1 MSVPSPDEYKFKE
14 LRQLHDA
21 NLKNQDKAEERLLL
35 AAREFDR
42 TCKELYDKRS
52 KLICGNTASKETEDC
67 IPDFW
72 ITTLQRTEIVGD
84 MILEG
89 DEEILSYLYDIRATV
104 CENKEGYKL
113 VFKFWPNP
121 YFKNK
126 TLEREDTTETV
137 KIGEKPVRLSVS
149 KASAIEWT
157 QRPEFGSKGRKN
169 KKGKGGKGK
178 SKVHE
183 EQEDVQEGEEE
194 AAGEHVKLDYKNS
207 FFALFNPPN
216 LSDLVGKENVSEKLA
231 KLLQENDAKFA
242 KTKEAL
248 LRDREIFKAIWLDC
262 VPRAGLHFIAC
273 VDPPTYTC
281 PLGLGLRQEVEDRV
295 QKVLAVQ
302 QQLDERRGE
311 FAEHLRKIRTECF
324 TQFQDACAK
333 RRGVI
338 QPMAGEGLPRFWLT
352 VLRNSPALWE
362 VVTDRDERALEHLRD
377 VSYSYNDKRQGMC
390 EPRDT
395 DFLISPDKRGFR
407 VEFLFDKNHYF
418 SDEKLWVELSWR
430 NDRLQAKSSG
440 ISWLPEKCLT
450 ARKKDI
456 ASPGTPPTRYRSSF
470 FLLFEPTK
478 SSGTRN
484 GLFDEQEKLAVAMI
498 FKSEIVPKAVEIFI
512 KDPENDGKVEGE
524 EEESLDSDDEESGEE
539 EEEEEEEEEDDEDE
553 DVQTKIERVQAK
565 RKKKAGAEGMLARMF
580 GNRDPCVMFVF
591 FIMGLNLLIVPLSMF
606 MEH

>member
-1 MSVPSPDEYKFKE
+1 
-14 LRQLHDA
+14 
-21 NLKNQDKAEERLLL
+21 
-35 AAREFDR
+35 
-42 TCKELYDKRS
+42 
-52 KLICGNTASKETEDC
+52 
-67 IPDFW
+67 
-72 ITTLQRTEIVGD
+72 

-126 TLEREDTTETV
+126 ARGRAHTLEREDTTETV

-216 LSDLVGKENVSEKLA
+216 LSELTPIKTMVSV
-231 KLLQENDAKFA
+231 
-242 KTKEAL
+242 
-248 LRDREIFKAIWLDC
+248 EIGSDEE
-262 VPRAGLHFIAC
+262 AGLHFIAC

-524 EEESLDSDDEESGEE
+524 EEESLDSDGEESGEE